1 MDLSG
6 SKAAIVVEQMGD
18 NNDLIDTLIGMT
30 AQGHALSYQAV
41 RLLSSISMSSNCQTN
56 LLNNSQFVPTLLGTM
71 KLASGLVFEEILF
84 LLENFVNNRSSLQLL
99 VQSLKKYSRISVP
112 ILKQK
117 VVHMQKSNYTDSQV
131 QILTKLL
138 DQV

>member
-1 MDLSG
+1 MGLSG
-6 SKAAIVVEQMGD
+6 SKAAIIVEQMGG
-18 NNDLIDTLIGMT
+18 NNDLIDVLIIMT

-41 RLLSSISMSSNCQTN
+41 RLLSSISMSSNCQTS
-56 LLNNSQFVPTLLGTM
+56 LLNNSQFVATLLGTM
-71 KLASGLVFEEILF
+71 KLASRLIFEEILF
-84 LLENFVNNRSSLQLL
+84 LLENFVNNRSSLQQL

-117 VVHMQKSNYTDSQV
+117 VVHMQESNYADSQV

-138 DQV
+138 DQI